1 MNIDFL
7 KKLSDADGIAGNES
21 EVRTVILEEI
31 ASLQEDLKIQTDGLG
46 SLIVTKEGASDA
58 SIMLCGHMDEVGFM
72 VRNIAENGLI
82 GLIGLMVVGGV
93 KPHAQ
98 QLQSVHI
105 TTFSGSK
112 HFGFIQGKFED
123 GLTSEL
129 YCDIGANSA
138 KEVSALGIEIGNMVA
153 FDAKFQKLGPEDT
166 FAGKALDDRLGCFV
180 LGELIKELKEVQL
193 PLTVHFAF
201 TSSEEVGIRGAK
213 TATQMMNPDAV
224 FVVDVAT
231 YSSDWVRDHN
241 NQRQLGKGPILTHFD
256 RTLSPNQKLSALV
269 RETAKELG
277 LPLQLDMFTT
287 GGTDGGEAHK
297 VNEGKPT
304 VVSILPVRNGHCAYS
319 IMKGRDI
326 EQMIALYMGIL
337 NSLTLEKLQDIK
349 SYI

>member
-21 EVRTVILEEI
+21 EVRTVILDEI
-31 ASLQEDLKIQTDGLG
+31 ASLKDGLKIQTDGLG
-46 SLIVTKEGASDA
+46 SLILTKKGTSDK
-58 SIMLCGHMDEVGFM
+58 SVMLCGHMDEVGFM

-82 GLIGLMVVGGV
+82 GLMVVGGV

-98 QLQSVHI
+98 QLQSVRI
-105 TTFSGSK
+105 TTFSGTK
-112 HFGFIQGKFED
+112 YFGFIQGKFEN

-138 KEVSALGIEIGNMVA
+138 KEVAGLGIEIGNMVA
-153 FDAKFQKLGPEDT
+153 FDADFQELGPEDT

-180 LGELIKELKEVQL
+180 LGELIKELKDVEL

-213 TATQMMNPDAV
+213 TAAQMMNPDAV

-231 YSSDWVRDHN
+231 YSSDWIRDHN

-256 RTLSPNQKLSALV
+256 RTLSPNQKMSALV
-269 RETAKELG
+269 RETAKALD

-319 IMKGRDI
+319 IMKGADI
-326 EQMIALYMGIL
+326 EQMITLYSGIL
-337 NSLTLEKLQDIK
+337 QSLTLEKLQDIK
-349 SYI
+349 TYI